1 MRAVAFALLL
11 IVAPLCRAAWA
22 QTGTAPASQVTA
34 ASYVGRP
41 VGDVAITIEG
51 RPALEPPLFTLVAT
65 RQGRALSMAD
75 VRDTISHFASLG
87 RFEDVQVD
95 AEATPDGKVRL
106 TYALE
111 PIHAVTDVKLH
122 GDLQLS
128 EGLLRERMEERFG
141 PTPPIGRAADV
152 AATLEDLY
160 RDHGYLEADVRP
172 APPIVRHDPDRTTLV
187 FDVNP
192 GVRTQ
197 IAHSSV
203 AGNPLEPAAQLL
215 NRLELTPG
223 HPYSPADIRAKL
235 DDLLQRLRRQH
246 YYQASA
252 GVESATIS
260 PDRRSADLT
269 LAVRPGPLVSVRF
282 EGDPI
287 PKDRLDQLV
296 PIEREG
302 SVNEDLLEDARNRIA
317 GYLAQQGYWRAE
329 VTHTEQLSPGT
340 LTIVFHVRRGVQYH
354 VAPEG
359 VQVTG
364 NASLPVDTFRAALRT
379 LDPGEPFVA
388 SKLDAIVGAITR
400 EYQVRGFATVKAQ
413 SAVTE
418 LGPGVVRP
426 VIVVTEGPRVL
437 VGTVSVS
444 GNSGLRTEQLLANVT
459 SKTGEPFYGPKVA
472 ADREALLAL
481 YANAGYSAA
490 QVTVTPS
497 LTSDGA
503 RADLPFVV
511 VEGPQTVVDH
521 IIIVGNTR
529 TDESVIRRE
538 LLLVEGKP
546 LGLED
551 LLESQRRLSGLGL
564 FRRVRITPVSHGDT
578 GDHDVIITVEEALR
592 TTIGYGGGAEINRLL
607 EADPITGEAREDVE
621 FAPRGFFEIGR
632 RNIGG
637 RNRTANL
644 YTRLSLRPNRDPN
657 NPKTFGFAEYRVIGT
672 YRQPRPFRGAGDFT
686 ATAAVE
692 QGVRSSFNFSRK
704 GVNVEFGRRLS
715 NVLRGS
721 ARYAFNT
728 TRIFDVQPTDDPE
741 TPGLIER
748 LFPQVRLSAFSVAVA
763 RDTRDDVV
771 GPQAGTFLTADGTLA
786 ARILGSEVG
795 FSKTFLTGFWYRNLG
810 RPHFVLATGLRL
822 GLASPFA
829 RRSPDD
835 NIQQVPASERFFA
848 GGDTTI
854 RGYAL
859 DSVGA
864 PNTISANGFP
874 IGGNAVIIMNGEL
887 RAPVWREVGAALF
900 IDGGNVFAQASE
912 IDLGELRGAIGF
924 GLRYR
929 SPIGPIRIDLG
940 FKLDRRVIGG
950 RLESPRALH
959 FSIGEAF

>member
-11 IVAPLCRAAWA
+11 VAAAGPRAGWA
-22 QTGTAPASQVTA
+22 QAAGTPAITA
-34 ASYVGRP
+34 AGYVGRP
-41 VGDVAITIEG
+41 VSDVAITIEG
-51 RPALEPPLFTLVAT
+51 RAALEPALFELVAT
-65 RQGRALSMAD
+65 RQGQPLSMTD
-75 VRDTISHFASLG
+75 VRDTVTHFASLG
-87 RFEDVQVD
+87 RFENVEVE
-95 AEATPDGKVRL
+95 AESTPDGRVRL
-106 TYALE
+106 TYALG
-111 PIHAVTDVKLH
+111 PIHAVTDVKFR

-128 EGLLRERMEERFG
+128 EGALRERMEERFG
-141 PTPPIGRAADV
+141 ATPPIGRAADV
-152 AATLEDLY
+152 AATLEDVY
-160 RDHGYLEADVRP
+160 RDRGYLEADVRP

-187 FDVNP
+187 FDVSA
-192 GVRTQ
+192 GARAR
-197 IAHSSV
+197 IARSTV
-203 AGNPLEPAAQLL
+203 VGNPLEPSAQLL

-223 HPYSPADIRAKL
+223 RPYSPADIRRAL
-235 DDLLQRLRRQH
+235 DDLLQRLRRQR

-252 GVESATIS
+252 TVESAVIN

-269 LAVRPGPLVSVRF
+269 IAVRPGPLVSVRF

-287 PKDRLDQLV
+287 PKDRLEQLV

-302 SVNEDLLEDARNRIA
+302 SVNEDLLEDAKNRIA
-317 GYLAQQGYWRAE
+317 SYLAQQGYWRAE
-329 VTHTEQLSPGT
+329 VTHTEQEGAGT
-340 LTIVFHVRRGVQYH
+340 LAIVFQIRRGPQYH
-354 VAPEG
+354 VAPGG
-359 VQVTG
+359 VELTG
-364 NASLPVDTFRAALRT
+364 NASVPVETFRPALRT
-379 LDPGEPFVA
+379 LGAGEPFVA

-400 EYQVRGFATVKAQ
+400 EYQVRGFAAMKAR
-413 SAVTE
+413 SDVSET
-418 LGPGVVRP
+418 GPGLVRP
-426 VIVVTEGPRVL
+426 VIVIAEGPHVA
-437 VGTVSVS
+437 VGTVSVA
-444 GNSGLRTEQLLANVT
+444 GNAGLRTEQLLVNVS
-459 SKTGEPFYGPKVA
+459 SKPGDPYYGPKVA
-472 ADREALLAL
+472 TDREALLAL
-481 YANAGYSAA
+481 YANAGYAAA
-490 QVTVTPS
+490 QVTITPRLS
-497 LTSDGA
+497 PDGT
-503 RADLPFVV
+503 RADLPFVI
-511 VEGPQTVVDH
+511 VEGPQTLVDH

-529 TDESVIRRE
+529 TDASVIRRE
-538 LLLVEGKP
+538 LLLQEGKP

-551 LLESQRRLSGLGL
+551 LLESQRRLSALGL
-564 FRRVRITPVSHGDT
+564 FRRVRIAPVSHGDS

-607 EADPITGEAREDVE
+607 EADPVTGEARENVE

-644 YTRLSLRPNRDPN
+644 YTRLSLRPNRDLN
-657 NPKTFGFAEYRVIGT
+657 NPRTFGFAEYRVIGT

-704 GVNVEFGRRLS
+704 GVNAEFGRRLS

-728 TRIFDVQPTDDPE
+728 TRIFDVQPTDDPA

-748 LFPQVRLSAFSVAVA
+748 LFPQVRLSAFSVALA

-771 GPQAGTFLTADGTLA
+771 SPAAGTFLTGDGTVA

-795 FSKTFLTGFWYRNLG
+795 FSKAFVSGFWYRNLG
-810 RPHFVLATGLRL
+810 RPHLVLATGLRL

-829 RRSPDD
+829 RQSADD
-835 NIQQVPASERFFA
+835 LIQQVPASERFFA

-874 IGGNAVIIMNGEL
+874 IGGNAVIIVNGEL
-887 RAPVWREVGAALF
+887 RTPLWREVGAAVF
-900 IDGGNVFAQASE
+900 IDGGNVFRQASE
-912 IDLGELRGAIGF
+912 IDRGQRRGAIGF

-940 FKLDRRVIGG
+940 FKLDRRVIGE